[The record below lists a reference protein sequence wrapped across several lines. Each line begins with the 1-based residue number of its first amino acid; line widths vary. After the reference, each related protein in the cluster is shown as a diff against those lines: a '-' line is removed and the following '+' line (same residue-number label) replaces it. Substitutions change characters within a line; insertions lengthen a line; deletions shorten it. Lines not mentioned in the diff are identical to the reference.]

1 MNAFRTL
8 TAAITFASLG
18 VAAPAAM
25 AQVAGGT
32 DASTDLTTGVNASTS
47 TNTGTG
53 TLGAGVSSGPT
64 TTTDRYDGPEANTE
78 APTGI
83 GTPGSSTGM
92 GPTDQGGDSQSSP
105 SVTGPDVGNTTELSE
120 ELDRGDYDD

>member
-1 MNAFRTL
+1 MNAYQTL
-8 TAAITFASLG
+8 TAALTFASLG
-18 VAAPAAM
+18 IAAPAAT
-25 AQVAGGT
+25 AQVAADTGAGT
-32 DASTDLTTGVNASTS
+32 HLTTGVDASTS

-64 TTTDRYDGPEANTE
+64 TTTDRYDGMEANTE

-92 GPTDQGGDSQSSP
+92 GPTDQGGDSQSTP
-105 SVTGPDVGNTTELSE
+105 SVTGPDVGNTTELGE